1 MSRKLKRKAFSLLEI
16 IAAVII
22 LAVVATA
29 TVGTVAP
36 MREKS
41 SAKLDESSVASL
53 NALAQ
58 TYFLEIG
65 TWPRTGRN
73 GVADLLNRGYVKRR
87 VDGGNFETL
96 FAKFQFDAT
105 TKTFRPQ

>member
-1 MSRKLKRKAFSLLEI
+1 MKRKGFSLLEV

-41 SAKLDESSVASL
+41 ATKMDESSVSNL
-53 NALAQ
+53 NAMVQ

-65 TWPRTGRN
+65 TWPRDGRN
-73 GVADLLNRGYVKRR
+73 GVYDLYRYGYLKRK
-87 VDGGNFETL
+87 VDGGNYETL
-96 FAKFQFDAT
+96 YAKFKFDSN
-105 TKTFRPQ
+105 TKRFLPL

>member
-1 MSRKLKRKAFSLLEI
+1 MSKKIQRKAFSLLEI

-41 SAKLDESSVASL
+41 SAKLDESSLASL

-58 TYFLEIG
+58 TYYLEIG
-65 TWPRTGRN
+65 TWPRAGRN
-73 GVADLLNRGYVKRR
+73 GVIDLLNRGYIKRR
-87 VDGGNFETL
+87 VDGGNYETVV
-96 FAKFQFDAT
+96 AKYQFDAT
-105 TKTFRPQ
+105 TRTFRPL